1 MSEGGNSGNFYK
13 SGDWNAVCD
22 ICGFRFKA
30 SKLKK
35 NWKGEMVCEADFEL
49 RHPQEFVRVR
59 PEKISVPWARPESE
73 EFVNICWIWG
83 QSAYADLG
91 EADCMKADFTPGTFA
106 GLYTMKWGYGP
117 FYVNP
122 QSTQS
127 GIPGYA
133 WPGVGLPGVTLT
145 GVPF

>member
-35 NWKGEMVCEADFEL
+35 NWKGQYVCEADFEL

-59 PEKISVPWARPESE
+59 PEKISVPWARPESDLE
-73 EFVNICWIWG
+73 IGPACFIWD
-83 QSAYADLG
+83 QSAY
-91 EADCMKADFTPGTFA
+91 T
-106 GLYTMKWGYGP
+106 GLAVVGCARVGNVRP
-117 FYVNP
+117 VNP
-122 QSTQS
+122 FTSIQL
-127 GIPGYA
+127 YA
-133 WPGVGLPGVTLT
+133 LKFPP
-145 GVPF
+145 PPA